1 VKCIYCDHDT
11 NYKDRQAMG
20 GCARCRKPFAF
31 EPRTGSR
38 ITDLGFKRAVDAV
51 SADGHVKWGL
61 EHLYYE
67 VWRRLDRPQTSI
79 PFGFVVF
86 VSVVALIVTIVAWG
100 SVKVVAVALAVG
112 TGVASLYVWQRYF
125 RRRQARPLP
134 REEFDRMWASWQRT
148 HPDHHPGV
156 IIRRAPVTRPRPLAA
171 DVPLYSFDHAVVCDR
186 ARTVDLL
193 LANNFHFEN
202 NCAVLSIDG
211 YPPGPFETVRAMLK
225 RNPRLHVFALHDATP
240 NGCRLAHRLVT
251 EAEWFK
257 GQRVVDVGLRPSHGR
272 ALSRSLFPAPGTPV
286 ALGQGI
292 TGDEALWLSHFTL
305 EVAAIRPEQV
315 LKRLFRAMR
324 RTPEPDSRGADG
336 AGDSSGVASGGD
348 AAAPDASAA
357 SEGAF
362 GGAGASG
369 GWDSAAAGAVV
380 VDSDSF
386 SGIAGDMDGDG
397 GDGDGSG

>member
-1 VKCIYCDHDT
+1 VKCIYCDHDS

-20 GCARCRKPFAF
+20 GCARCRRPFAF

-38 ITDLGFKRAVDAV
+38 ITDLGFKHAVDAV
-51 SADGHVKWGL
+51 SADGHVKWGV

-67 VWRRLDRPQTSI
+67 VWRRLDRPRPSM
-79 PFGFVVF
+79 PFGFVIV
-86 VSVVALIVTIVAWG
+86 VSVVALIVTLFAWG

-112 TGVASLYVWQRYF
+112 TAVASLYVWQRYF
-125 RRRQARPLP
+125 RRRQPRPLS
-134 REEFDRMWASWQRT
+134 REEFDRMWASWQRA
-148 HPDHHPGV
+148 HPDHQTGV
-156 IIRRAPVTRPRPLAA
+156 IVRRAPVARPRAMAP
-171 DVPLYSFDHAVVCDR
+171 DVPLYSFDHAVICDR

-225 RNPRLHVFALHDATP
+225 RNPRLRVFALHDATAT
-240 NGCRLAHRLVT
+240 GCRLAHRLAT
-251 EAEWFK
+251 EVEWFK
-257 GQRVVDVGLRPSHGR
+257 GQRIVDVGLRPVHGKS
-272 ALSRSLFPAPGTPV
+272 LSRSLLPVPSPGVIPGYGLT
-286 ALGQGI
+286 
-292 TGDEALWLSHFTL
+292 TDEALWLSQFTL

-324 RTPEPDSRGADG
+324 RTPELDSRGGDMDG
-336 AGDSSGVASGGD
+336 GGVTGGD
-348 AAAPDASAA
+348 AATADLSPA

-369 GWDSAAAGAVV
+369 GWDSAAAGAVT

-386 SGIAGDMDGDG
+386 GGVAGDMDGDG